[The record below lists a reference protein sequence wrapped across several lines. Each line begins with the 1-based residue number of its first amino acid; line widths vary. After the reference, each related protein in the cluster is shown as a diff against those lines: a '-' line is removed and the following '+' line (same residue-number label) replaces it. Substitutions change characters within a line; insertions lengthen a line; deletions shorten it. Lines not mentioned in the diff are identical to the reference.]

1 MMKKFYLILTCAALC
16 ACGGGNK
23 QQSNKQSYGTTITD
37 DLVICDFDQV
47 GDEITIPLSEW
58 VEDFQIVRFDNK
70 DEAIFKM
77 WWPLITDN
85 YIGIRQRDGGAF
97 KLFDRQGK
105 LLCDVGGVGG
115 GPGEYKNLYS
125 EAIDE
130 KNGWIYL
137 APFAWSDHLLKYD
150 LEGKY
155 IGKVE
160 VGENLN
166 KPKIQMLPD
175 GNLALAHMY
184 FHDNKSTMMAATISP
199 KGKVTKCPD
208 VPQHLHIT
216 FRNQSFPG
224 FSHEVWHYGCTDDLK
239 FAYTISD
246 TLYAYDHKTNRLKA
260 DFVMKNYR
268 KTDDIYCIYFPLP
281 GKYVTYVRGK
291 GHILTDPQTQ
301 QSHFIKLKNDFVGG
315 LKVNTNFSNGY
326 IFMMYEPLQ
335 LMEQIEKRLEES
347 DCTDAD
353 KKVLKE
359 LYDSLDEDDN
369 NIMFIGKLKNK
380 NHTIHTSHKNKTKII
395 DNEKQKEIN
404 SPTNERPKLSASSS
418 TNNTHKT
425 VPDTIKI
432 YEESE
437 VKRAFLPLS
446 NSQLIEFLTK
456 NFKYPSIPPINGKGK
471 VDLVIE
477 RDGRVSDVIIVQ
489 SIHPEIDKEFVRI
502 LKLLPKFTPGSIN
515 GISVRSKYRVPTTS
529 VCK

>member
-1 MMKKFYLILTCAALC
+1 MMKKFYLLLTCAALC

-23 QQSNKQSYGTTITD
+23 QQIVQSDGSITIENDGVVT
-37 DLVICDFDQV
+37 CDFDQV
-47 GDEITIPLSEW
+47 GKERTILLSEW
-58 VEDFQIVRFDNK
+58 VDDFQIVRFEDN
-70 DEAIFKM
+70 DDAIFKM

-175 GNLALAHMY
+175 GYLALAHMY
-184 FHDNKSTMMAATISP
+184 FHDNKSTIMAATISL
-199 KGKVTKCPD
+199 KGEVTKCPD

-246 TLYAYDHKTNRLKA
+246 TLYTYDHKANRLKA

-315 LKVNTNFSNGY
+315 LKVKTNFSNGY

-359 LYDSLDEDDN
+359 LYDSLDENDN
-369 NIMFIGKLKNK
+369 NIMFIGKLKK
-380 NHTIHTSHKNKTKII
+380 
-395 DNEKQKEIN
+395 
-404 SPTNERPKLSASSS
+404 
-418 TNNTHKT
+418 
-425 VPDTIKI
+425 
-432 YEESE
+432 
-437 VKRAFLPLS
+437 
-446 NSQLIEFLTK
+446 
-456 NFKYPSIPPINGKGK
+456 
-471 VDLVIE
+471 
-477 RDGRVSDVIIVQ
+477 
-489 SIHPEIDKEFVRI
+489 
-502 LKLLPKFTPGSIN
+502 
-515 GISVRSKYRVPTTS
+515 
-529 VCK
+529 